1 MSTNLSI
8 RVPWH
13 ENGWT
18 GNEPCNCESDDDKDI
33 QSIPLCLKQSGAFM
47 SPEELIMTDKHPY
60 SVDWKGKKWTPQW
73 DPFKNIEITTQK
85 VPPYS
90 LIGTPFYYMLVNDE
104 RSPHKKNMYD
114 TGFDDSKEIGLGG
127 NTWISHGEN
136 QKNAFEHFYKGIK
149 NNESLVFP
157 YTKFVPMTDTPG
169 RVIVGVGKISS
180 ISEQT
185 NYLYKS
191 GYTPNPTKDVYPAF
205 WERAIQHTIREDSK
219 NGFLIPFNEIKIF
232 LDKHPDQNP
241 DELLPIVR
249 PEFKYDFSYGTFQVS
264 YDATIWALNR
274 LKEILSKY
282 LVLNI
287 AQNIDW
293 KSCIAWLETE
303 IDRVWGERGAFPGLG
318 AVLAAFNVDYGY
330 DRAEELHNKYP
341 DDQLFDGVKKEINSF
356 GLSSNDKAD
365 LKDFL
370 TEDPYKSYFH
380 LISRLSISYEQACF
394 LVDKLKKE
402 DVAFINS
409 VIKNPY
415 SLFEDSLESRTPIG
429 IRIIDLAMFPK
440 AEILNACPFSENTAM
455 EDETDKRRIR
465 AITISILEDIS
476 LSGSTLAPIET
487 IMDLIARFRTDF
499 PIQSISKRTFS
510 RNEDFFK
517 DKFKK
522 NKTKINDEDGSFLQ
536 LNRYVRI
543 DEFIRKFISNREN
556 IDLPSS
562 ENWNLS
568 DLENINEIKKQLKIL
583 AHSKIC
589 VLTGGAGTG
598 KTTALEAFC
607 SDSSVQSGGIIALAP
622 TGKATTLL
630 RRKIGK
636 KYGATVQTIFG
647 FLIGGRKGHVNY
659 DPFIY
664 RYVDRPIDSVTSN
677 TTVIIDECSMLTEEM
692 LAALFDACRNA
703 KRIILV
709 GDPNQLPPIGAG
721 TPFYDIVERFRNSRK
736 NYAHLEIQHRQA
748 DINGRR
754 LDLELSKLFTDNQYK
769 EVSETIFD
777 DISKNSTN
785 IEFVEFDNAEQLQNK
800 ILEVIV
806 KVTGMTSKTDIDK
819 FNESLGGYK
828 CGDWQNYT
836 NEGDKIFEAVENWQI
851 LSPYKNDLTFG
862 ATAINKFIH
871 ETYRI
876 SKNGDVIGKLRKQ
889 KPIGEE
895 KIIIGDKVINLVNQ
909 KKEKVWDNS
918 SRKETTINI
927 SNGDIGLVF
936 RIDDKDK
943 NKVQFISNPN
953 NWVTYFGG
961 KSLSGEDNSGIELA
975 YALTIH
981 KSQGSGFGTT
991 ILIINEPEGLKEG
1004 IASFSTTREMIYTA
1018 LTRQKNKIYIIY
1030 NREPIEM
1037 RKYSTPSCS
1046 DILNRTTNLFGNP
1059 IEIVVNPKT
1068 YKFNDKGRI
1077 YLTENGERVRSK
1089 SEVIIANQ
1097 LKENGINYTYE
1108 ETLTIGNINLHPDF
1122 TLIVN
1127 SKIYYWEHLGMLG
1140 NEKYRVDWE
1149 RKKQTYASV
1158 GITEG
1163 NTLIIT
1169 TEKDIIENR
1178 IIEKVN
1184 AQIKYQ

>member
-13 ENGWT
+13 ENGWA
-18 GNEPCNCESDDDKDI
+18 GNTPCNCESDDEIDVR
-33 QSIPLCLKQSGAFM
+33 SMPLCLKQSGAFM
-47 SPEELIMTDKHPY
+47 SPKTLVMTDKHPY
-60 SVDWKGKKWTPQW
+60 SVDWRDKDWTSQW
-73 DPFKNIEITTQK
+73 LPFKNIEITKQEI
-85 VPPYS
+85 PPFS

-114 TGFDDSKEIGLGG
+114 TGFDESKERGLGG

-136 QKNAFEHFYKGIK
+136 QRNAFEHFYKGIK

-180 ISEQT
+180 ISKQA
-185 NYLYKS
+185 NYKYKND
-191 GYTPNPTKDVYPAF
+191 YIPDPTKDVYPAF
-205 WERAIQHTIREDSK
+205 WERAIQHTIREDNQ
-219 NGFLIPFNEIKIF
+219 NGFLIPFNEIKKF
-232 LDKHPDQNP
+232 LEEHPDQNP

-274 LKEILSKY
+274 LKEVLCKY
-282 LVLNI
+282 LELNI
-287 AQNIDW
+287 AQHIDW
-293 KSCIAWLETE
+293 KSCITWLETE
-303 IDRVWGERGAFPGLG
+303 IDRVWKDRGVFPGLG
-318 AVLAAFNVDYGY
+318 AVLSAFNVNYGY
-330 DRAEELHNKYP
+330 DTAEELHSQYADNE
-341 DDQLFDGVKKEINSF
+341 LFDAVLSKLNTLGLNS
-356 GLSSNDKAD
+356 SDKAD

-370 TEDPYKSYFH
+370 TEAPYKSYLH
-380 LISRLSISYEQACF
+380 LISRLSLSYEQACF
-394 LVDKLKKE
+394 LVEKLKKE
-402 DVAFINS
+402 DRNFIDS

-415 SLFEDSLESRTPIG
+415 SLFEDSLESKTPIG

-440 AEILNACPFSENTAM
+440 AEILAICPFLENTAM

-476 LSGSTLAPIET
+476 LSGSTLAPTET
-487 IMDLIARFRTDF
+487 VMDLITKFRTDF
-499 PIQSISKRTFS
+499 SIQSISKRTFS
-510 RNEDFFK
+510 RNEDFFNE
-517 DKFKK
+517 KFKK
-522 NKTKINDEDGSFLQ
+522 ITSKINGEEGNFLQ
-536 LNRYVRI
+536 LTRYVKI
-543 DEFIRKFISNREN
+543 DEFIRKFIADREN
-556 IDLPSS
+556 IDLPFS

-568 DLENINEIKKQLKIL
+568 DLKNINEVKEQLRIL
-583 AHSKIC
+583 AHSRIS

-607 SDSSVQSGGIIALAP
+607 SDSSIQSGGIIALAP

-636 KYGATVQTIFG
+636 EFGATVQTIFG
-647 FLIGGRKGHVNY
+647 FLIGGQKGHVKY
-659 DPFIY
+659 EPFIY
-664 RYVDRPIDSVTSN
+664 RYANKSIDSVTSN
-677 TTVIIDECSMLTEEM
+677 TTVIVDECSMLTEEM
-692 LAALFDACRNA
+692 LAAIFDACRNA

-721 TPFYDIVERFRNSRK
+721 TPFFDIVERFRTLGK
-736 NYAHLEIQHRQA
+736 NYAHLDIQHRQA
-748 DINGRR
+748 DTNGRR

-777 DISKNSTN
+777 DISKNNTN
-785 IEFVEFDNAEQLQNK
+785 IEFVKFDNAEQLQNK
-800 ILEVIV
+800 ILEVIC
-806 KVTGMTSKTDIDK
+806 KVTGMNSETDIDK

-828 CGDWQNYT
+828 CGEWQNYT
-836 NEGDKIFEAVENWQI
+836 NKGSKICEAVENWQI

-876 SKNGDVIGKLRKQ
+876 SKNGDIIGKLCRQ

-895 KIIIGDKVINLVNQ
+895 KIIVGDKIINLINQ

-936 RIDDKDK
+936 RIDDK
-943 NKVQFISNPN
+943 NKVQFISNPD
-953 NWVTYFGG
+953 NWITYSGG

-981 KSQGSGFGTT
+981 KSQGSGFRTT
-991 ILIINEPEGLKEG
+991 ILVVNEPEGLKDG
-1004 IASFSTTREMIYTA
+1004 VASFSTTREMIYTA
-1018 LTRQKNKIYIIY
+1018 LTRQKDKIYIIY

-1037 RKYSTPSCS
+1037 RKYSTPSYS
-1046 DILNRTTNLFGNP
+1046 DILNRTTNLFSNP
-1059 IEIVVNPKT
+1059 IEIILNPKT
-1068 YKFNDKGRI
+1068 FKFNDKGRI
-1077 YLTENGERVRSK
+1077 FLTENGERVRSK
-1089 SEVIIANQ
+1089 SELIIANQ
-1097 LKENGINYTYE
+1097 LKDNEINYHYE

-1122 TLIVN
+1122 TLIIN
-1127 SKIYYWEHLGMLG
+1127 NKIYYWEHLGMLD
-1140 NEKYRVDWE
+1140 NERYRARWE
-1149 RKKQTYASV
+1149 RKKQTYASIGV
-1158 GITEG
+1158 TEG
-1163 NTLIIT
+1163 NNLIIT
-1169 TEKDIIENR
+1169 TEEDIVENR
-1178 IIEKVN
+1178 IMEKIN
-1184 AQIKYQ
+1184 AKYQ